1 MSVIRHTKDGRRAA
15 EALMTST
22 VQIGT
27 VRLVTDPETGDPVET
42 VDPVWTGKARIH
54 TRTVTAQTT
63 SGPGVVFAQQ
73 DLILTI
79 PVTGTDVVSTDMA
92 VKVTADPLDDAL
104 VGTVYRIKG
113 TSAESQQVARR
124 FQIERNS

>member
-27 VRLVTDPETGDPVET
+27 VKDATDPNTGDPIQVIT
-42 VDPVWTGKARIH
+42 PVWTGKGRIH

-79 PVTGTDVVSTDMA
+79 PVSGTDVVSTNMA

-113 TSAESQQVARR
+113 TSAESLQVVRR